1 MNTKSFKSLLAG
13 AILTGCLAST
23 GAKGQPASGA
33 QIDLSSLFK
42 DNVVAKGKG
51 FEISQSELDKAVI
64 TTKANRVSQG
74 NPIPPALN
82 DEVEAQ
88 ILDKLITTKILLL
101 KATTEQR
108 RKGEANAAQFIQD
121 IIRQHPSEEVFKR
134 QLLTTGMDLDYFT
147 AQIKE
152 QAIVKEVIDT
162 DLKAGYIVPDEKAR
176 SFYQENKERFAIPER
191 ARLQNIFIPI
201 LSIPEGT
208 PLPLEEQTKRLTK
221 AKEAQKKA
229 ASGEDFATLVKTYSL
244 DALTKQQ
251 NGEVTIARDTN
262 DPTLEGTIFKMKAG
276 QVSDVIKTHTGY
288 HIVKI
293 LEITPREYQT
303 FEEVS
308 EPIKAQLEAEYVQKL
323 LPDYLSKLKKEAEV
337 EITLD

>member
-1 MNTKSFKSLLAG
+1 MLAG
-13 AILTGCLAST
+13 AILIGCMAPT

-82 DEVEAQ
+82 DEVESQ

-208 PLPLEEQTKRLTK
+208 PLPLDEQTKRLTR

-229 ASGEDFATLVKTYSL
+229 ASGEDFAALVKTYSL

-262 DPTLEGTIFKMKAG
+262 DPTLEGTIFRMKAG

-293 LEITPREYQT
+293 LEITPKEYQS

-308 EPIKAQLEAEYVQKL
+308 EQIKAQLEAEYVQKL
-323 LPDYLSKLKKEAEV
+323 LPDYLSKLKKEAGI

>member
-1 MNTKSFKSLLAG
+1 
-13 AILTGCLAST
+13 
-23 GAKGQPASGA
+23 
-33 QIDLSSLFK
+33 
-42 DNVVAKGKG
+42 
-51 FEISQSELDKAVI
+51 
-64 TTKANRVSQG
+64 
-74 NPIPPALN
+74 
-82 DEVEAQ
+82 VEAQ